1 MMFTSIKDF
10 AAEWTN
16 EAEMTQ
22 KIMNALTDESLGQ
35 AITDKHR
42 TLGGLAWHLVESVHY
57 MTSLGLA
64 FDAPDNSDAV
74 KKSAAALA
82 GQYERVSR
90 AILQAVETQW
100 TDVKLLETQTI
111 AGQEWNNGGS
121 LRFTLMHQAHHR
133 GQMTVLMRQAG
144 LKLPD
149 LYGPTYD
156 SWVEQG
162 MEPLA

>member
-1 MMFTSIKDF
+1 MFRSIDDF
-10 AAEWTN
+10 AAEWTT

-35 AITDKHR
+35 AITDKYR

-57 MTSLGLA
+57 MVSLGLT
-64 FDAPDNSDAV
+64 FEGPYNSEEV
-74 KKSAAALA
+74 KLSAAALA
-82 GQYERVSR
+82 GQYERISR
-90 AILQAVETQW
+90 ALLDAVKKQW
-100 TDVKLLETQTI
+100 DDAKLLETQTI
-111 AGQEWNNGGS
+111 FGQEWNNGGS